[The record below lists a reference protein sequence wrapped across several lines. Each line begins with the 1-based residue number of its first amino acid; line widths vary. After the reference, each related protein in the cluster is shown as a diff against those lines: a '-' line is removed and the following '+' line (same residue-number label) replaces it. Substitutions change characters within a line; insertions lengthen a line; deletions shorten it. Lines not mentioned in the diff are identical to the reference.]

1 MSIRGAVREQLR
13 DERRNRWLALL
24 LVVGCGLLAAMVGL
38 PRARSLLLGLGALSA
53 ADLRLLLLWSGGAL
67 LLLIPIAGIVSLVS
81 QFAFWEG
88 WLEGLPQADALF
100 SHDAQLGQDAQP
112 VDLKADASR
121 HSPHAISPKA
131 IVVYLDGIHQQEL
144 DHPPR
149 VGAFLSELQD
159 CLGPQLLLLRG
170 LETYTVM
177 PVALAED
184 TGGSWFWRRLFAL
197 QEQHP
202 SPLVQLLAAVLVQA
216 NNVIK
221 VGISSDRR
229 YGPIRHYELALKIG
243 LRLGELGFQP
253 GGATQLVL
261 LGYSGG
267 GEMAFGVADYLSR
280 LCRVPVHI
288 RTFCG
293 VFSAAHPLDR
303 VASIAMVVGDRDP
316 VAAFGSIAYP
326 GRSPLLPLSCWRRAM
341 AAGRV
346 QTLPVQGMTHNGS
359 RGPFSDT
366 YRSAVVQALVQ
377 SLVELRPLE
386 AQSPS
391 P

>member
-38 PRARSLLLGLGALSA
+38 PRARNLLLGLGALSA
-53 ADLRLLLLWSGGAL
+53 ADLRLLLLWSGAAL

-88 WLEGLPQADALF
+88 WLDGLPAVDALF
-100 SHDAQLGQDAQP
+100 AQARPANGLP
-112 VDLKADASR
+112 VDGPTVDGAQCPLR
-121 HSPHAISPKA
+121 A
-131 IVVYLDGIHQQEL
+131 IVVYLDGIHQQVL

-149 VGAFLSELQD
+149 VSAFLGELQD
-159 CLGPQLLLLRG
+159 RLGPELLLLRG

-386 AQSPS
+386 VQSPS